1 MKNSGY
7 RQKKLIVFGLDC
19 ADPRLMFDKLSE
31 HIPACRKLSEN
42 GFAASMRSTDPPLT
56 IPAWS
61 SMTTGKDPGQLGL
74 YGIRSRVDFG
84 YDSLRLSHSLDVK
97 TPRIWDVL
105 GSHQLRSILVGIP
118 QTYPI
123 TPVNGVCLAGIPAP
137 ESGTIHSWPAHIGP
151 EIKKRFPDYRVDIDN
166 FRTIS
171 TENLLHQLISM
182 TRARFAAFRHLL
194 ETQDWDFAMM
204 VEIGLDRL
212 HHAFWHHWDAAH
224 PLFIEDSVF
233 ENAIPDYYALLDQE
247 INDTLDLLPSDCGV
261 LIVSDHGAQPMQGG
275 IRINHWLIKNGWM
288 TLKQTPWEE
297 TPLSSEMVNWSA
309 TRAWGE
315 GGYFGRVFLNVEG
328 REPNGAIP
336 RNEFHN
342 QRQRLAAALNAMRDI
357 EGNLLGNQVLYPEK
371 LYKEING
378 IPPDLMVYFGS
389 LAWRS
394 LGGVGPNPDAFG
406 DGVFTRRNDRGPD
419 GANHDFFGVCIGNFE
434 TAINKTSGTFR
445 HPGKCDITDI
455 MSIVLHY
462 FNITETEPMVI
473 LK

>member
-1 MKNSGY
+1 
-7 RQKKLIVFGLDC
+7 
-19 ADPRLMFDKLSE
+19 
-31 HIPACRKLSEN
+31 
-42 GFAASMRSTDPPLT
+42 
-56 IPAWS
+56 
-61 SMTTGKDPGQLGL
+61 
-74 YGIRSRVDFG
+74 
-84 YDSLRLSHSLDVK
+84 
-97 TPRIWDVL
+97 
-105 GSHQLRSILVGIP
+105 
-118 QTYPI
+118 
-123 TPVNGVCLAGIPAP
+123 
-137 ESGTIHSWPAHIGP
+137 
-151 EIKKRFPDYRVDIDN
+151 
-166 FRTIS
+166 
-171 TENLLHQLISM
+171 
-182 TRARFAAFRHLL
+182 
-194 ETQDWDFAMM
+194 
-204 VEIGLDRL
+204 
-212 HHAFWHHWDAAH
+212 
-224 PLFIEDSVF
+224 
-233 ENAIPDYYALLDQE
+233 
-247 INDTLDLLPSDCGV
+247 
-261 LIVSDHGAQPMQGG
+261 IVSDHGAQPMQGG